1 MMQNFTPAV
10 SELPECTEEVSLE
23 KVYHMLA
30 SSSERMVAVV
40 DSRSHRVPIGI
51 ITESSICAQILGRKR
66 DPRGLTAANV
76 LDCNFKKARRADLA
90 AASEFNHLAKDT
102 PVLVVDRDRRL
113 LGLLKDVTTW
123 DRQETVP
130 ATIAFTEAAIAHPA
144 PAILG
149 LA

>member
-90 AASEFNHLAKDT
+90 ASSEFDHLSKDT

-113 LGLLKDVTTW
+113 LGLLKNVTAW
-123 DRQETVP
+123 DRQEAAPVR
-130 ATIAFTEAAIAHPA
+130 IAFTEAAIVHPA